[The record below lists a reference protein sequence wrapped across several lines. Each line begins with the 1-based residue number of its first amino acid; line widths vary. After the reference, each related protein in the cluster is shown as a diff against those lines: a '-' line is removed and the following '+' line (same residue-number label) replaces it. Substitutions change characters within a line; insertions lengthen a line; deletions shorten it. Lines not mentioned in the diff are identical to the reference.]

1 MGVYDLKGEAY
12 LKKILMISTGGTIAS
27 TPSDDG
33 LTPTVSGG
41 EMVKLIPE
49 LEGLC
54 EITVCDLL
62 NLDSSNM
69 QPEYWVAMASACY
82 TALST
87 GFDGIVITHGT
98 DTMAYSAAALSF
110 MLMNLNKPVVLTGS
124 QIPIEEPKTDG
135 KRNILDA
142 FRVAADGRL
151 AGVYVVFAGRIVPGY
166 CVRKVYSRD
175 FKTMEAINRRLAGK
189 IVKGE
194 VVLDGNPPALHTAPM
209 ALHTDLDPNVLLVKL
224 LPGTRPELLEAAGNL
239 GYKAVVIEAFGL
251 GGIPNVKRNLLPAI
265 EKLIEQGIPVVVTT
279 QCVYEGCDMSVYDV
293 GVEAARAGALSGGTM
308 TPEAIAV
315 KLMWILGHTDD
326 PVRIREL
333 FYKNYVGEISSP

>member
-194 VVLDGNPPALHTAPM
+194 VVLDDVDFNNAEPGNRSDYRA
-209 ALHTDLDPNVLLVKL
+209 DLTVEQMQWLAKDLSYVPKGSKLV
-224 LPGTRPELLEAAGNL
+224 
-239 GYKAVVIEAFGL
+239 ISSH
-251 GGIPNVKRNLLPAI
+251 
-265 EKLIEQGIPVVVTT
+265 IPVFYPTSDCVT
-279 QCVYEGCDMSVYDV
+279 
-293 GVEAARAGALSGGTM
+293 L
-308 TPEAIAV
+308 
-315 KLMWILGHTDD
+315 
-326 PVRIREL
+326 
-333 FYKNYVGEISSP
+333 YV

>member
-1 MGVYDLKGEAY
+1 M
-12 LKKILMISTGGTIAS
+12 KKILMISTGGTIAS

-87 GFDGIVITHGT
+87 GFDGVVITHGT

-124 QIPIEEPKTDG
+124 QIPIEVV
-135 KRNILDA
+135 R
-142 FRVAADGRL
+142 RL

-224 LPGTRPELLEAAGNL
+224 LPGTRPELLETAGNL

>member
-1 MGVYDLKGEAY
+1 M
-12 LKKILMISTGGTIAS
+12 KKILMISTGGTIAS

-82 TALST
+82 TALTT
-87 GFDGIVITHGT
+87 GFDGVVITHGT

-239 GYKAVVIEAFGL
+239 GYKAVVIGNREA
-251 GGIPNVKRNLLPAI
+251 
-265 EKLIEQGIPVVVTT
+265 
-279 QCVYEGCDMSVYDV
+279 D
-293 GVEAARAGALSGGTM
+293 
-308 TPEAIAV
+308 
-315 KLMWILGHTDD
+315 
-326 PVRIREL
+326 
-333 FYKNYVGEISSP
+333 

>member
-1 MGVYDLKGEAY
+1 M
-12 LKKILMISTGGTIAS
+12 KKILMISTGGTIAS

-33 LTPTVSGG
+33 LTPTVTGA

-49 LEGLC
+49 LDGLC

-69 QPEYWVAMASACY
+69 QPENWVVMASACY

-166 CVRKVYSRD
+166 CVKKVYSRD
-175 FKTMEAINRRLAGK
+175 FKTMEAINRKLAGK
-189 IVKGE
+189 IIKGE
-194 VVLDGNPPALHTAPM
+194 VVLDGNPPAPHTAPM
-209 ALHTDLDPNVLLVKL
+209 ALHTGIDPNVLLIKL
-224 LPGTRPELLEAAGNL
+224 IPGIRPDLIAAAADL

-265 EKLIEQGIPVVVTT
+265 EKLIEKGILVVVTT

-293 GVEAARAGALSGGTM
+293 GVEAAHL
-308 TPEAIAV
+308 PQQV
-315 KLMWILGHTDD
+315 
-326 PVRIREL
+326 
-333 FYKNYVGEISSP
+333 

>member
-1 MGVYDLKGEAY
+1 M
-12 LKKILMISTGGTIAS
+12 KKILMISTGGTIAS

-151 AGVYVVFAGRIVPGY
+151 AGVRPNISVRINIVGRH
-166 CVRKVYSRD
+166 
-175 FKTMEAINRRLAGK
+175 
-189 IVKGE
+189 VKGNTKRGILRKMYFA
-194 VVLDGNPPALHTAPM
+194 VPPA
-209 ALHTDLDPNVLLVKL
+209 NV
-224 LPGTRPELLEAAGNL
+224 RN
-239 GYKAVVIEAFGL
+239 VI
-251 GGIPNVKRNLLPAI
+251 
-265 EKLIEQGIPVVVTT
+265 T
-279 QCVYEGCDMSVYDV
+279 
-293 GVEAARAGALSGGTM
+293 
-308 TPEAIAV
+308 
-315 KLMWILGHTDD
+315 
-326 PVRIREL
+326 
-333 FYKNYVGEISSP
+333 FYYYIISISD

>member
-87 GFDGIVITHGT
+87 GFDGVVITHGT
-98 DTMAYSAAALSF
+98 D
-110 MLMNLNKPVVLTGS
+110 N
-124 QIPIEEPKTDG
+124 G

-224 LPGTRPELLEAAGNL
+224 LPGTRPELLETAGNL

>member
-124 QIPIEEPKTDG
+124 K
-135 KRNILDA
+135 
-142 FRVAADGRL
+142 
-151 AGVYVVFAGRIVPGY
+151 
-166 CVRKVYSRD
+166 
-175 FKTMEAINRRLAGK
+175 
-189 IVKGE
+189 
-194 VVLDGNPPALHTAPM
+194 
-209 ALHTDLDPNVLLVKL
+209 
-224 LPGTRPELLEAAGNL
+224 
-239 GYKAVVIEAFGL
+239 
-251 GGIPNVKRNLLPAI
+251 
-265 EKLIEQGIPVVVTT
+265 
-279 QCVYEGCDMSVYDV
+279 
-293 GVEAARAGALSGGTM
+293 
-308 TPEAIAV
+308 
-315 KLMWILGHTDD
+315 
-326 PVRIREL
+326 
-333 FYKNYVGEISSP
+333 

>member
-1 MGVYDLKGEAY
+1 M
-12 LKKILMISTGGTIAS
+12 KKILMISTGGTIAS

-33 LTPTVSGG
+33 LTPTVTGA

-49 LEGLC
+49 LDGLC
-54 EITVCDLL
+54 EITVSDLL

-69 QPEYWVAMASACY
+69 QPEDWVAMASACY

-87 GFDGIVITHGT
+87 GFDGVVITHGT

-151 AGVYVVFAGRIVPGY
+151 AGVYVVFAGRLVPGY
-166 CVRKVYSRD
+166 CVKKVYSRD
-175 FKTMEAINRRLAGK
+175 FRTMEAINRKLAGK

-194 VVLDGNPPALHTAPM
+194 VVLEGSPPALHAAPM
-209 ALHTDLDPNVLLVKL
+209 ALHTAFDPNVLLIKL
-224 LPGTRPELLEAAGNL
+224 IPGIKPDLIAAAADL
-239 GYKAVVIEAFGL
+239 GYRAVVIEAFGL

-265 EKLIEQGIPVVVTT
+265 NKLIEKNIPVVVTT

-293 GVEAARAGALSGGTM
+293 GVEALRAGALSGGYM

-315 KLMWILGHTDD
+315 KLMWILGHTND
-326 PVRIREL
+326 VARIKEL
-333 FYKNYVGEISSP
+333 FYKNYVGEFSPV